1 MCLNILYYKDKWL
14 IIVLLEYFDKS
25 SRVFFSTFYCFTPPQ
40 VTGMIN
46 NESQKKRKEF
56 TTRKFCVLGKLC
68 RKFCK
73 REGFSGSGEEGL

>member
-46 NESQKKRKEF
+46 NES
-56 TTRKFCVLGKLC
+56 
-68 RKFCK
+68 
-73 REGFSGSGEEGL
+73 